1 MKVLNLAQARTER
14 ENKRELKVPHTLVII
29 TSIIILV
36 SIATYIVPGGAY
48 EKVVK
53 VVNGS
58 EKTIIVDG
66 SFKYIES
73 QPQGVFE
80 VLQAPV
86 EGIIGGAEI
95 IAFLF
100 VVGGAFNL
108 ITRTKAIDFGIV
120 RVTNIFKGKEI
131 LVIPMLTFLFSL
143 GGAVFGMSEEAV
155 PFVAI
160 IVPLALSLGYD
171 SIVAVGITYL
181 ACELGFSSAMLN
193 PFTVGIA
200 QSIAEIPMFSGIE
213 YRTIIWFITTCI
225 GTVFLMMYASK
236 IKKNPKLSLVYESDQ
251 IKRANLGNCGS
262 ENEDFRMS
270 HKIILLLLALCIGI
284 IVWGV
289 LTQGFWIPQIAA
301 VFLATGLMSGFIGKL
316 GTDEMADAFIEGA
329 KGMIG
334 AAVMLVFARAIV
346 IIAENANII
355 DTILYNLSQLIGNLP
370 PMIAAYIMY
379 PIQMFINFFVSSG
392 SGQAAL
398 TMPILAPL
406 GDLVGISRQLT
417 VLIYQL
423 GDGFS
428 NTLFPTSGILIACLG
443 LAGVP
448 YGKWLK
454 WVLPLQGILFILSL
468 GFITIG
474 SLMQWA

>member
-1 MKVLNLAQARTER
+1 M
-14 ENKRELKVPHTLVII
+14 
-29 TSIIILV
+29 
-36 SIATYIVPGGAY
+36 
-48 EKVVK
+48 
-53 VVNGS
+53 
-58 EKTIIVDG
+58 
-66 SFKYIES
+66 
-73 QPQGVFE
+73 
-80 VLQAPV
+80 
-86 EGIIGGAEI
+86 
-95 IAFLF
+95 
-100 VVGGAFNL
+100 
-108 ITRTKAIDFGIV
+108 
-120 RVTNIFKGKEI
+120 RVTNTFKGKEI

-251 IKRANLGNCGS
+251 IKRANLGNYGS
-262 ENEDFRMS
+262 ENEEFRMS

-334 AAVMLVFARAIV
+334 AAVMLGFARAIV
-346 IIAENANII
+346 IIAENANIV
-355 DTILYNLSQLIGNLP
+355 DTLLYNLSQLIGNLP

-468 GFITIG
+468 VFITIG

>member
-1 MKVLNLAQARTER
+1 MNLAQARTER

-251 IKRANLGNCGS
+251 IKRANLGNYGS

-334 AAVMLVFARAIV
+334 AAVMLGFARAIV

>member
-1 MKVLNLAQARTER
+1 MNLAQARTER